1 MHRILSERPLM
12 RQPHP
17 WHSESRSGGGWFVK
31 LSGEQHFLGK
41 HPVGAAKP
49 IKRSGRWNPP
59 SEILAEYH
67 KLMAVRDTASKSDYT
82 LDNIIALYV
91 EELEQENPALAKR
104 YRQILEKLSV
114 FIYKGK
120 RVGKLLV
127 NAELEAIHL
136 EVWAKKY
143 KSDQTK
149 RTYIT
154 FCKAVMEWAVKKK
167 SLNVHKNPFAEAK
180 VPKVVSRAVVV
191 SEEEHQALLKF
202 WKNDCFCD
210 FLQAMWFTGARP
222 GELAKVESRHFSD
235 GLWRLD
241 PTEHKTGRVTGKDR
255 IIGVAEGLHEIVDR
269 LSKLYPEGPIF
280 RNSQGRPWKISTMH
294 VRFEKAREEKIIRL
308 EVVPYSYRHA
318 WATHALENGRLDLYE
333 VAKALGHQTTQM
345 VMLHYDH
352 SRKNAE
358 HLKDIFQRARRDD
371 QSGRDLKNS

>member
-1 MHRILSERPLM
+1 M

-17 WHSESRSGGGWFVK
+17 WYSETRSGGGWFVK
-31 LSGEQHFLGK
+31 LSGDQHFLGK

-67 KLMAVRDTASKSDYT
+67 KLMAVRDTASKADYT
-82 LDNIIALYV
+82 LDNIIALYI
-91 EELEQENPALAKR
+91 EELEQENPELAKR
-104 YRQILEKLSV
+104 YKQILEKLSV
-114 FIYKGK
+114 YVHKGK
-120 RVGKLLV
+120 RVGRLLV
-127 NAELEAIHL
+127 NAELEPIHV
-136 EVWAKKY
+136 ESWAKHY
-143 KSDQTK
+143 KSDQTQ

-154 FCKAVMEWAVKKK
+154 SCKAVMEWAVKKK

-180 VPKVVSRAVVV
+180 VPKVTSRAVVI
-191 SEEEHQALLKF
+191 SEEEHLALLEF

-210 FLQAMWFTGARP
+210 YLQAMWFTGARP
-222 GELAKVESRHFSD
+222 GELAKVEARHFSE

-241 PTEHKTGRVTGKDR
+241 STEHKTGRVTGKDR
-255 IIGVAEGLHEIVDR
+255 IIGVTDGLKEIVDR

-280 RNSQGRPWKISTMH
+280 RNSQGRPWKTSTMH
-294 VRFEKAREEKIIRL
+294 VRFEKAREKKVIRSK
-308 EVVPYSYRHA
+308 VVPYSYRHA

-371 QSGRDLKNS
+371 QSGRDRKNS

>member
-1 MHRILSERPLM
+1 M

-17 WHSESRSGGGWFVK
+17 WYSETRSGGGWFVK
-31 LSGEQHFLGK
+31 LSNEQHFLGK
-41 HPVGAAKP
+41 HPIGLPKP
-49 IKRSGRWNPP
+49 VKRYGRWNPP

-67 KLMAVRDTASKSDYT
+67 KLMAVRDTASKADYS

-91 EELEQENPALAKR
+91 EELEQENPKLAKR
-104 YRQILEKLSV
+104 YRQILEKFSV
-114 FIYKGK
+114 FVYKGK

-127 NAELEAIHL
+127 NAELESIHL
-136 EVWAKKY
+136 ESWAKGY
-143 KSDQTK
+143 KSEQTK

-167 SLNVHKNPFAEAK
+167 SLNVTKNPLASAK
-180 VPKVVSRAVVV
+180 VPKVTSRAVVI
-191 SEEEHQALLKF
+191 SKEEHQALLKF
-202 WKNDCFCD
+202 WTNDCFCD

-222 GELAKVESRHFSD
+222 GELSKVEARHFSD

-255 IIGVAEGLHEIVDR
+255 IIGVADELLEIVER
-269 LSKLYPEGPIF
+269 LTKLNPEGPIF
-280 RNSQGRPWKISTMH
+280 RNSQGRPWTISAMH
-294 VRFEKAREEKIIRL
+294 VRFVQARDEKIIPKV
-308 EVVPYSYRHA
+308 VVPYSYRHA

-358 HLKDIFQRARRDD
+358 HLKDIFKRARRED

>member
-1 MHRILSERPLM
+1 M

-17 WHSESRSGGGWFVK
+17 WYSETRSGGGWFVK
-31 LSGEQHFLGK
+31 LNSEQHFLGK
-41 HPVGAAKP
+41 HPVGVAKP
-49 IKRSGRWNPP
+49 LKRNGRWNPP

-67 KLMAVRDTASKSDYT
+67 KLMAVRDTASKADYSF
-82 LDNIIALYV
+82 DNISALYI
-91 EELEQENPALAKR
+91 EEMEQENPKLAKR
-104 YRQILEKLSV
+104 YKQILEKFSCSTYRGRR
-114 FIYKGK
+114 I
-120 RVGKLLV
+120 GKLLV
-127 NAELEAIHL
+127 NAELEPIHL
-136 EVWAKKY
+136 EAWAKNY

-154 FCKAVMEWAVKKK
+154 CCKAVMEWAIRKKN
-167 SLNVHKNPFAEAK
+167 LNVIKNPLAETKA
-180 VPKVVSRAVVV
+180 PKVTSRAVVI
-191 SEEEHQALLKF
+191 SEDEHQALLKF

-222 GELAKVESRHFSD
+222 GELSKVEARHFSD

-241 PTEHKTGRVTGKDR
+241 ATEHKTGRVTGKDR
-255 IIGVAEGLHEIVDR
+255 IIGVADELLEIVER
-269 LSKLYPEGPIF
+269 LSKIRPEGPIF
-280 RNSQGRPWKISTMH
+280 RNSQGRRWTISAMY
-294 VRFEKAREEKIIRL
+294 VRFEQARDQKIISK

-358 HLKDIFQRARRDD
+358 HLKDIFKRARRDD
-371 QSGRDLKNS
+371 QSGRDIKNS

>member
-1 MHRILSERPLM
+1 M

-17 WHSESRSGGGWFVK
+17 WYSETRSQGGWFVK

-41 HPVGAAKP
+41 HPPGAAKP
-49 IKRSGRWNPP
+49 VKRYGRWNPP

-67 KLMAVRDTASKSDYT
+67 KLMSVRDTASKTDYT
-82 LDNIIALYV
+82 LDTIIALYV
-91 EELEQENPALAKR
+91 EELELENPALAKR
-104 YRQILEKLSV
+104 YQQILNKLSL
-114 FIYKGK
+114 FPYKQK

-136 EVWAKKY
+136 ESWAKKY
-143 KSDQTK
+143 KSDQTR

-167 SLNVHKNPFAEAK
+167 NLNVPKNPFAEAK
-180 VPKVVSRAVVV
+180 VPKVTSRAIVI
-191 SEEEHQALLKF
+191 SEDEHQALLKF
-202 WKNDCFCD
+202 FENDCFCD
-210 FLQAMWFTGARP
+210 FLTAMWFTGARP
-222 GELAKVESRHFSD
+222 GELAKVEARHFND

-241 PTEHKTGRVTGKDR
+241 PSEHKTGRVTGKDR
-255 IIGVAEGLHEIVDR
+255 IIGVADDLEKIVHR
-269 LSKLYPEGPIF
+269 LSKVNPQGPIF
-280 RNSQGRPWKISTMH
+280 RNSQGRPWKISTLH
-294 VRFEKAREEKIIRL
+294 VRFEKAREKGIIRK

-352 SRKNAE
+352 SRKNAD
-358 HLKDIFQRARRDD
+358 HLKDIFQRARRSD
-371 QSGRDLKNS
+371 QSGRERKNS